1 MRPRTTLAPMTERG
15 SRRDK
20 LTGLPN
26 LAAWT
31 DALESERLRRSRYRR
46 PVVVM
51 SVDLDGLERI
61 NRRFGRAAGDELL
74 VATARILR
82 SSLRDPDLVARIGPD
97 EFGVL
102 MPETHA
108 EAMEPI
114 VARIQ
119 AAAAEWRFSRAE
131 LALSLTIG
139 WAVPEPFGGL
149 QRAQREADE
158 RVRLAKRGA

>member
-1 MRPRTTLAPMTERG
+1 MTDRV

-31 DALESERLRRSRYRR
+31 DALASERTRRSRYRR
-46 PVVVM
+46 PVVIM
-51 SVDLDGLERI
+51 NVDVVGTERT

-74 VATARILR
+74 LAAARLLR
-82 SSLRDPDLVARIGPD
+82 SSLRDADLVARIGPD

-102 MPETHA
+102 MPETHP

-114 VARIQ
+114 VARLHE
-119 AAAAEWRFSRAE
+119 AAASWRFSRPELRLE
-131 LALSLTIG
+131 LAIG
-139 WAVPEPFGGL
+139 WAAPEPFGGL
-149 QRAQREADE
+149 ERARHEALA
-158 RVRLAKRGA
+158 RIRLARPGA